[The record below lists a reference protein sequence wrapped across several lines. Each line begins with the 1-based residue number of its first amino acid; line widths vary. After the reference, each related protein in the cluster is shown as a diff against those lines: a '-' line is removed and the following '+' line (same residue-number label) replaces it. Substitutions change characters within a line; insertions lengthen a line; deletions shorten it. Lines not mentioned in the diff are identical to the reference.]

1 MVQSRREEKELK
13 ASCLARV
20 GFVVAG
26 LSLSGVAAAEPVTVT
41 GEIIDSACY
50 IKMGAK
56 GESHRDCAQKCA
68 DAGIP
73 LALLEDGT
81 GNVVWLASEE
91 DMATPNPKLREYAAR
106 RVTVSGNY
114 AERGGAKILI
124 VRSVKPAAKP

>member
-1 MVQSRREEKELK
+1 MSRLVQGGF
-13 ASCLARV
+13 LA
-20 GFVVAG
+20 VAF
-26 LSLSGVAAAEPVTVT
+26 SLSGLVAGEPVTVT

-91 DMATPNPKLREYAAR
+91 DMATPNPKLREHAAR

-114 AERGGAKILI
+114 AERGGARILI
-124 VRSVKPAAKP
+124 VQSVKPAAKL